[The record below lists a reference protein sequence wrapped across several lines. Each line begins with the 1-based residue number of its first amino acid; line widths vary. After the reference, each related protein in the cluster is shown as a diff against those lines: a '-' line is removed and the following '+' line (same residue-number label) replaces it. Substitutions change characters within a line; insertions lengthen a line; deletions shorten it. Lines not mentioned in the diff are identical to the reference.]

1 MRHRTIL
8 LAAALGLLMT
18 TAGCGMTTETLQ
30 QRTAEAL
37 AATPA
42 TSLEGE
48 YSYTM
53 TLEEPTTGVT
63 VEMDLACTMEET
75 ISADP
80 QTVYMKMDMDA
91 TVMGVTVPVNME
103 VYAFSE
109 EGVAYTCLGNVWT
122 KSPLPDTQMDTQ
134 TTIDLWDQPA
144 DTLTLDR
151 ETTPVGESEAYRL
164 SGTVAGDQMQVMLD
178 SLLQSMTGVIEQDTQ
193 TGKEQQEA
201 VDLLGKMDLSSIS
214 ADVVTLIDTETFLP
228 VQQDTTIRGLD
239 QAMAPM
245 MEGLTAG
252 MKVNMPQEMTLH
264 FTLGYEPVEPATL
277 PEGAAE
283 SAARYARLLEGDPDN
298 GDGTYTIQESGAYL
312 DVATPDGY
320 LLEDSG
326 YDMVRFRS
334 QADDRTVQYQ
344 LYYLPAGVGT
354 LEDVPFLDQQE
365 AYALEPDGVCRAYLA
380 GPTPVGPDS
389 WTDVLATGDYD
400 PYDFTRLYNWTK
412 IAETTDGME
421 YWLMVIIQDGGNTRD
436 TKPEE
441 MADMNIY
448 YENIA
453 PGDPTQPPFQGDNP
467 LGEVLPQEGLSL

>member
-1 MRHRTIL
+1 MKHRTIL
-8 LAAALGLLMT
+8 LAAALGLLVT

-48 YSYTM
+48 YGYTM

-63 VEMDLACTMEET
+63 MEVELSCAMEGT
-75 ISADP
+75 ICAEP
-80 QTVYMKMDMDA
+80 QTIYMKMDMDA
-91 TVMGVTVPVNME
+91 TVMGITVPVNME
-103 VYAFSE
+103 VYGFGE
-109 EGVAYTCLGNVWT
+109 QGVAYTRLGDVWT
-122 KSPLPDTQMDTQ
+122 KSNLPDTQMNTQ
-134 TTIDLWDQPA
+134 TSIELWNQPT

-151 ETTPVGESEAYRL
+151 ETTPVGEAEAYRL
-164 SGTVAGDQMQVMLD
+164 SGTVTGDQMQAMLD
-178 SLLQSMTGVIEQDTQ
+178 SMLQSVASVIEQDTQ
-193 TGKEQQEA
+193 NGEDQQEA
-201 VDLLGKMDLSSIS
+201 LDLAGKMDLTSIT

-228 VQQDTTIRGLD
+228 VQQDATIHGMD

-245 MEGLTAG
+245 MEAIDESV
-252 MKVNMPQEMTLH
+252 KVTLPQEMTLH
-264 FTLGYEPVEPATL
+264 FTLGYEPVEPAVL

-283 SAARYARLLEGDPDN
+283 SAERYARLLEGNPDN

-312 DVATPDGY
+312 DVSTPEGY
-320 LLEDSG
+320 ALEDSG
-326 YDMVRFRS
+326 YDMVCFRS
-334 QADDRTVQYQ
+334 ETDDRTVQYQ

-354 LEDVPFLDQQE
+354 LEDVPFIDQQE

-421 YWLMVIIQDGGNTRD
+421 YWLMVIIQDGGNSRD

-441 MADMNIY
+441 MADMNMY
-448 YENIA
+448 FENIA
-453 PGDPTQPPFQGDNP
+453 PGDPTQPPFQSDNP